1 MEAPRLTIVGR
12 PFTGC
17 LLALALVA
25 CGPRDPHE
33 ISQSGAGAH
42 EVSLAVVDDG
52 FVASW
57 YDDRDG
63 NAEIYMRRL
72 DATGDPAG
80 PELRLTTDPALS
92 YEPDVISFES
102 DVAIGWYDRSGDAL
116 TPSLGRWG
124 VDGQLRWTVQLAPA
138 GRNVVVRRS
147 GDRLFAAWLEDE
159 DRDRATV
166 WGGWWAKDGK
176 PIGDPVRLG
185 IAGRTTWNLNADID
199 ASGVPWVAYDAKAG
213 TKAEELFLVR
223 GDGGAPPRQL
233 TADDGVPS
241 KYPDIAFNG
250 SRVALTWFEEREGNE
265 DVFVAV
271 ASVDDVDAPLR
282 THQVTR
288 NPGESIGAYLAWEGD
303 RVGVAWSDEIDGQ
316 HEVYFQAFD
325 AQGQPLGERRRITDS
340 APSSLIPAI
349 RARSG
354 RFALAWTE
362 YNPGESTGGH
372 GPAARSEI
380 AFTLIDP

>member
-1 MEAPRLTIVGR
+1 MEAPRLKLAGR

-17 LLALALVA
+17 LLALALA
-25 CGPRDPHE
+25 CGARDPHE

-63 NAEIYMRRL
+63 NAEIYIRRL
-72 DATGDPAG
+72 DAAGDPAG

-92 YEPDVISFES
+92 YEPDVTPFES
-102 DVAIGWYDRSGDAL
+102 DIAIGWYERSGDAL
-116 TPSLGRWG
+116 TPRLGRWS
-124 VDGQLRWTVQLAPA
+124 VDGQVRWTVQVAPA
-138 GRNVVVRRS
+138 GRNVVVRGS
-147 GDRLFAAWLEDE
+147 GDRLFAAWVED
-159 DRDRATV
+159 DDTNRATV
-166 WGGWWAKDGK
+166 WGGWWAHDGK
-176 PIGDPVRLG
+176 PIGDPIHLA
-185 IAGRTTWNLNADID
+185 IAGRTTWNLNADVD

-213 TKAEELFLVR
+213 TRAEELFLVR
-223 GDGGAPPRQL
+223 GDGAAPPRQL

-241 KYPDIAFNG
+241 KYPDVAFNG
-250 SRVALTWFEEREGNE
+250 KAMAVTWFEERDSNE

-271 ASVDDVDAPLR
+271 VSVDDDAPLS
-282 THQVTR
+282 TKHQVTR
-288 NPGESIGAYLAWEGD
+288 NPGESIGAYLAWAGD

-316 HEVYFQAFD
+316 HDVHFQAFD
-325 AQGQPLGERRRITDS
+325 PQGQPLGERRRITDS
-340 APSSLIPAI
+340 AASSLIPAI
-349 RARSG
+349 RAHNG

-362 YNPGESTGGH
+362 YRPGDSGGGH
-372 GPAARSEI
+372 GPVARSEI